1 MHLRGSARDGM
12 VFNDAAVLGDVDASG
27 NIIRALDCDG
37 EPGFAGA
44 CAHFKG
50 YTVGNYITMGFGTMP
65 EQNKI
70 LFDNTFSAGA
80 NTIVKLQENP
90 KQPQKAHQLCTPR
103 GVQDERGMRVLGWRI
118 V

>member
-1 MHLRGSARDGM
+1 MHLRSSAHDGM
-12 VFNDAAVLGDVDASG
+12 VFNDAAVLGDLDASG
-27 NIIRALDCDG
+27 NIIHALDCDG

-50 YTVGNYITMGFGTMP
+50 YTVGNYITMGFATMP

-70 LFDNTFSAGA
+70 VFDNTFSAGA

-90 KQPQKAHQLCTPR
+90 KQP
-103 GVQDERGMRVLGWRI
+103 
-118 V
+118 